1 MGETD
6 TKVSQLVNS
15 TEKQNEGESEHVL
28 EQGKWD
34 IEWKSNVLVP
44 RQRKKEPCRN
54 HRGHTELFKAPE
66 RHCYLETYKKRI
78 REYTRLS
85 SIKSEDQLFKT
96 SGFHGVGNRV
106 RACKPYGVIS

>member
-15 TEKQNEGESEHVL
+15 TEKQSEGESEHVL

-34 IEWKSNVLVP
+34 IEWKNNVLVP
-44 RQRKKEPCRN
+44 RQKKKEPCRN

-78 REYTRLS
+78 REYPRLS

-106 RACKPYGVIS
+106 QACKPYGVIS